1 MRSFSLGVAVL
12 TLASAVLMGCDMISP
27 FESEKSDA
35 AQSLDFHLS
44 APDTVAA
51 RDSFEVQFTI
61 ENQRDQDIHLTTGD
75 SCLLELNTFS
85 DGERVPFRGTEFGC
99 YQVVTM
105 HRVHANGTL
114 GRTFELQAVTPEGKE
129 PVSSGTHTVEA
140 GFAASK
146 GRGLN
151 GETIRKVLQHEL
163 VVRQ

>member
-1 MRSFSLGVAVL
+1 
-12 TLASAVLMGCDMISP
+12 MISP

-35 AQSLDFHLS
+35 AQSLDFRLS
-44 APDTVAA
+44 APDTVAV
-51 RDSFEVQFTI
+51 RDSFEVRFTI

-85 DGERVPFRGTEFGC
+85 DRERVPFRGTEFGC
-99 YQVVTM
+99 YQVVTT
-105 HRVHANGTL
+105 HRVRANGTL
-114 GRTFELQAVTPEGKE
+114 GRIFELQAVTSKGKE
-129 PVSSGTHTVEA
+129 SVSPGTHTVEA

-146 GRGLN
+146 GPGLD